1 MRRIIIDSQSNRLL
15 CGSALE
21 QQYDQRGGLCQV
33 GAGHLVLTRRAV
45 DEAYLRY
52 WRGLGFSLPELVA
65 VGEAGGAAT
74 LSDAVLASPG
84 AQAAVARAAQ
94 GGDARLEFFC
104 IEEPELRLAREL
116 GVPAYCSFDIS
127 LPLAGK
133 IAFKQ
138 LCGELGLP
146 TVPWV
151 NGATGEAFLDKGRRM
166 LAEGGEVLVKADR
179 GMGGVGCG
187 GMARVAT
194 DAELERAVARLVALD
209 MPLFL
214 ERVVH
219 PLGKEF
225 SVHWEMGFDGGLE
238 RVVFFDTLA
247 ENSSYKGAAFPMQ
260 GGDVQV
266 AEARGTLE
274 RVLAP
279 WLAAHGARGFYC
291 CDIVVDGD
299 GRLYWNDFNP
309 RKGASIYVHD
319 MVERLSRHRFGGRP
333 LAFWHEGLH
342 LDGAGGMGGLGVADV
357 LAALGDLAVPGGDS
371 LVVLTN
377 PGVVPFGRV
386 DLTGVSAHS
395 REAAREAFHQ
405 ARARLLSS

>member
-45 DEAYLRY
+45 DDAYLRY
-52 WRGLGFSLPELVA
+52 WRGLGFSLPEIVA
-65 VGEAGGAAT
+65 VDEGGGADT
-74 LSDAVLASPG
+74 LSDAVLQSPE
-84 AQAAVARAAQ
+84 ALDAVARVAR

-104 IEEPELRLAREL
+104 IEEPEHRLAREL

-151 NGATGEAFLDKGRRM
+151 DGATGEAFLDKGRRM
-166 LAEGGEVLVKADR
+166 LAEGGQVLVKADR

-187 GMARVAT
+187 GMARVGTAG
-194 DAELERAVARLVALD
+194 ELERAVARLMALG

-219 PLGKEF
+219 PLRKEF
-225 SVHWEMGFDGGLE
+225 SIHWEMGFDGDLR
-238 RVVFFDTLA
+238 RVAFFDTLA
-247 ENSSYKGAAFPMQ
+247 ENSSYKGAAHPMR
-260 GGDVQV
+260 GSDAMM
-266 AEARGTLE
+266 AEARRTLE

-291 CDIVVDGD
+291 CDIVVDEK

-319 MVERLSRHRFGGRP
+319 MVERLSRHQCGGRP

-342 LDGAGGMGGLGVADV
+342 LDAGDAPCLADILERLGG
-357 LAALGDLAVPGGDS
+357 LAVPDES
-371 LVVLTN
+371 FVVLTN
-377 PGVVPFGRV
+377 PGVVPYGRV
-386 DLTGVSAHS
+386 DLTGVSVRS
-395 REAAREAFHQ
+395 RESARDAFLL
-405 ARARLLSS
+405 ARGRLLS